1 MNCRRSG
8 ASNRQPS
15 AALANDATTAPSIAT
30 AVSSFRQNATAIRSL
45 ALPRGGNTGKWPAQS
60 GDPNFGT
67 LGAQVFYIDAASDPS
82 FVGDSGI
89 PAEAGHY
96 SYHPAPGVAADLQ
109 VAFRP
114 AK

>member
-1 MNCRRSG
+1 MTPRVLVAFPPKRDSDPLSR
-8 ASNRQPS
+8 ASKR
-15 AALANDATTAPSIAT
+15 
-30 AVSSFRQNATAIRSL
+30 
-45 ALPRGGNTGKWPAQS
+45 GNTGKWPAQP